1 VLDTATYLPTL
12 AQFEGAIPWM
22 YVDTTGNVT
31 VGVGNLL
38 SDVAAAQA
46 LSFVLQSDPTTAA
59 TPDQIASDFSA
70 LIGKPDGQPSGYYRG
85 FTSVRLT
92 NEAIQ
97 SLLSSRVTGFL
108 KDLTAAFPDYDSYPA
123 PACAAIFDMAFN
135 LGLEGLTGK
144 FPHFCAAVK
153 AQDWTTAAAQCQ
165 RGGIGASRNNWTNAQ
180 FLQAAQPNQ

>member
-1 VLDTATYLPTL
+1 MLLPL
-12 AQFEGAIPWM
+12 RPFP
-22 YVDTTGNVT
+22 
-31 VGVGNLL
+31 
-38 SDVAAAQA
+38 
-46 LSFVLQSDPTTAA
+46 SFSNRIRQPQPLPN
-59 TPDQIASDFSA
+59 QIASDFSA

-108 KDLTAAFPDYDSYPA
+108 NDLTAAFPDYDSYPA

-165 RGGIGASRNNWTNAQ
+165 RAASGPAAITGPTPSSYRQHSQTNSRISPWCRHSRRQ
-180 FLQAAQPNQ
+180 GKPTKVTHKFRFGK